1 MKTIAQQCKDAY
13 LASKELA
20 VVPSDL
26 KNNILDRMASTIT
39 SHLDDIMTENQ
50 KDLQKATAS
59 NMPTSLLDR
68 LSLNKQRLAGMSD
81 SLRMIASLDDPIGKT
96 IHQWERPNGLKISK
110 IRVPLGVIGM
120 IYEARP
126 NVTADA
132 IALALKTNN
141 SVVLRGSSSAY
152 HSNSIITT
160 LLQKAAEE
168 CGVSKHNFQLLEDV
182 SREGVRIFVTMSDY
196 LSLIIPRGGAS
207 LIKSVVHSATVPT
220 IETGTGNCHIYI
232 DKHADHP
239 LIEPIIIN
247 AKTQRP
253 SVCNACETI
262 LVHQDIA
269 NQVLPSLLQKLQ
281 DKGVEIRG
289 CEQTIKLAPN
299 SSLATEK
306 DWDTEYLDLI
316 LAVKIVV
323 SVEDAIQHISTHG
336 SLHSEAI
343 LSSDK
348 KTIDKFTKYVD
359 ASSVLINTSTRFTDG
374 EEFGFGAEIG
384 ISTQKLHARG
394 PMGLTE
400 LTTYKYLVEGTG
412 QTRP

>member
-239 LIEPIIIN
+239 LIN